1 MRILTA
7 IKPTG
12 QLTLG
17 HYIGILKNLQE
28 IQKKNYE
35 CFIFIANLHAL
46 TKPIEPKILYQSS
59 IDIALLYLASGL
71 DSKKNIIFLQS
82 DVSAHSELN
91 VIIQNFFYI
100 GELKRMTQF
109 KSEFQKNK
117 NVSLGLFM
125 YPVLM
130 AADIILYDT
139 NIVPVGEDQIQHIEL
154 TRNLVNRFN
163 HIFKKKVF
171 TLPQFVV
178 NKVGKRIMNLLDPT
192 QKMSK
197 SSPKGVIFLKDD
209 ADTILKKIMKSVT
222 DSENVIKYDVNKKPG
237 ISNLLSIYAALKDC
251 SIQVCEKHF
260 KNYSYADFKKE
271 VAKLVIQKI
280 SALQKKYNHI
290 LKSNIVYQVL
300 QDGAKKANQIANEKL
315 KKIKTVIGLNVKRK
329 ILV

>member
-1 MRILTA
+1 MKKIRVLTA

-17 HYIGILKNLQE
+17 HYIGILKNLKEMQT
-28 IQKKNYE
+28 KNYE

-46 TKPIEPKILYQSS
+46 TQPIEPKVLYQSS

-71 DSKKNIIFLQS
+71 DPQKNVIFLQS
-82 DVSAHSELN
+82 DVPAHTELN

-109 KSEFQKNK
+109 KTQFQKNL
-117 NVSLGLFM
+117 NTSLGLFM

-154 TRNLVNRFN
+154 TRNFVHRFN
-163 HIFKKKVF
+163 NIFKKKAFVM
-171 TLPQFVV
+171 PNFVV
-178 NKVGKRIMNLLDPT
+178 NKVGKRIMNLFDPT
-192 QKMSK
+192 KKMSK
-197 SSPKGVIFLKDD
+197 SSPKGVIFLKDEPD
-209 ADTILKKIMKSVT
+209 VIFNKIMKSVT

-237 ISNLLSIYAALKDC
+237 ISNLLSIYASLKDC

-280 SALQKKYNHI
+280 SMLQKKYNHI
-290 LKSNIVYQVL
+290 LKSNIVHQVL
-300 QDGAKKANQIANEKL
+300 KEGAKKANQMANKKL
-315 KKIKTVIGLNVKRK
+315 KKIKTIVGLN
-329 ILV
+329 IC